1 MCHWYAD
8 LDTSGNQPIARI
20 RNQWCPGVRDQR
32 HDFAVFEAFHK
43 TGSRTFGIMLVIGDE
58 RASDS
63 VNGQE
68 SGRHTCI
75 LAGND
80 VGSGQDIEGAERYVA
95 GVADR
100 RRDYIQT
107 RAWCLSTR
115 FTRLSAV
122 VRL

>member
-1 MCHWYAD
+1 MRHRYTG
-8 LDTSGNQPIARI
+8 LDTSADQPIARV
-20 RNQWCPGVRDQR
+20 RNQRRPGVRDQR

-58 RASDS
+58 RTSDS

-80 VGSGQDIEGAERYVA
+80 VSGGQDIEGAERYVA
-95 GVADR
+95 GVTDR

-115 FTRLSAV
+115 FTRLLAV